1 MHLHLPHL
9 IFADIYN
16 PTRSRLAQG
25 GRTRHST
32 KEMQI
37 LWRSICPWFQ
47 FDTSCTTQTWK
58 IIRPIGQEELL
69 ICSVPY
75 MQTNVLQD
83 KYKQTYPNQ
92 TPGKNQPSVF
102 WKTWYFWSRPLQY
115 CRSDNIFSYY
125 RVKNRLSVR
134 FVSKDLL
141 QNATWSTMSGST
153 NKFDQDHSNV
163 SFVGRHTFDK
173 TC

>member
-1 MHLHLPHL
+1 MHLHLPYL

-16 PTRSRLAQG
+16 STRSRLAQG
-25 GRTRHST
+25 GRTWHST

-37 LWRSICPWFQ
+37 LWRGICPWFQ

-92 TPGKNQPSVF
+92 TPGKNQPSIF
-102 WKTWYFWSRPLQY
+102 WKTWYLNNS
-115 CRSDNIFSYY
+115 
-125 RVKNRLSVR
+125 
-134 FVSKDLL
+134 
-141 QNATWSTMSGST
+141 
-153 NKFDQDHSNV
+153 DQDHYNIVDLIIFFHITGS
-163 SFVGRHTFDK
+163 K
-173 TC
+173 TVWVWGL